1 MDLFKGKGTPKFV
14 VKKSFYICLYLF
26 IIHFHVEPYYWRQPF
41 WIFVAEASN
50 MANLALLPR
59 LQEARWIPT
68 RQMDPGGL
76 GGIRCRWLGRS
87 SRGGAAKCTAGGRT
101 TLWCCWVA
109 PESPEMLKIGT
120 HGMI

>member
-1 MDLFKGKGTPKFV
+1 MGD
-14 VKKSFYICLYLF
+14 S
-26 IIHFHVEPYYWRQPF
+26 HFG
-41 WIFVAEASN
+41 IFVAEASFP
-50 MANLALLPR
+50 AR
-59 LQEARWIPT
+59 LQAARWIPT
-68 RQMDPGGL
+68 RQIRPGGL

-109 PESPEMLKIGT
+109 PEMLKIGS